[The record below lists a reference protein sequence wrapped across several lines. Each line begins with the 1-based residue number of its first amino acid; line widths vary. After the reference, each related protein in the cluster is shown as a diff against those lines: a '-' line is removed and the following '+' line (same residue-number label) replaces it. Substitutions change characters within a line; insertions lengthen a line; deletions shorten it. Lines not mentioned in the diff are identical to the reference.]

1 MFGKIMSI
9 IIFIMFLGI
18 DYAIASSAA
27 LKTQGGRLYHDKN
40 TFWKVF
46 TFEFVMTIIF
56 MLGLYSLYTWG

>member
-27 LKTQGGRLYHDKN
+27 LKAQGNRLYHDKN

-46 TFEFVMTIIF
+46 ISEFIITIIF